1 MPLFNSVTQAK
12 FQLKNNIKK
21 ADKNAVQIIEYLKKS
36 SFSLQGKPELLEEFS
51 LDEVITYFNN
61 NLQENSKIK
70 QLAIIREKFSEE
82 QPEGQCLAF
91 VFLDET
97 NHLVCLPS
105 GVPSGQKIVVKN
117 LDQKLSKFLRD
128 RDFSLVELK
137 QPSLLVKAIK
147 IASILIW
154 TLVILLVLLPLLG
167 RLIMT
172 QALAAELNPPPSLE
186 ITLNMVAFWGSD
198 NQRAFEKAR
207 QTAYNNAQQYAEHE
221 LDKWESELI
230 KRLDTDF
237 LDWYFSYFNQKTEE
251 LKILLNYIGE
261 MAITGFDRSIVDDRV
276 QDRILHNL
284 NREFSR
290 RVVSSKSAESKFKT
304 IVIDTTDLYLNQ
316 LSKQLKNI
324 SKKYKIPQSDWQE
337 YLEVIKVRLENEKGN
352 ETLAVEII
360 GAGSYLAIK
369 AGSLVA
375 AKAGSKVAAGFLSSS
390 IASIIDP
397 AVGLG
402 LIAFD
407 YWDYTNGVTKNK
419 PRLREDLVES
429 QHQIKKTL
437 LTDYEFGVMS
447 AVNELDE
454 KITDSL

>member
-1 MPLFNSVTQAK
+1 MALHKSLTKPDL
-12 FQLKNNIKK
+12 QLKNKIEKS
-21 ADKNAVQIIEYLKKS
+21 DKNANKIIESLKNL
-36 SFSLQGKPELLEEFS
+36 SFSIQEEPDVLEKIS
-51 LDEVITYFNN
+51 LDEVIAYFNI
-61 NLQENSKIK
+61 NLQENAEIK
-70 QLAIIREKFSEE
+70 HLAIIREKSSEE
-82 QPEGQCLAF
+82 KPEGQCLTLVF
-91 VFLDET
+91 VDET
-97 NHLVCLPS
+97 NNLVCLPS
-105 GVPSGQKIVVKN
+105 GVPIGRKIVVNN
-117 LDQKLSKFLRD
+117 LDKKISNCLRD
-128 RDFSLVELK
+128 RDFSIFELK

-147 IASILIW
+147 IASIIIW

-186 ITLNMVAFWGSD
+186 ITPNMVAFWGSD
-198 NQRAFEKAR
+198 NQQAFEKAR

-230 KRLDTDF
+230 NRLDTDF

-316 LSKQLKNI
+316 LSKQLKNV

-337 YLEVIKVRLENEKGN
+337 YLEVIKARLENEQGN

-407 YWDYTNGVTKNK
+407 YWDYTNGVAKNK

-429 QHQIKKTL
+429 LHHIKKTL

>member
-1 MPLFNSVTQAK
+1 MALHK
-12 FQLKNNIKK
+12 FVNKPDLQLKNKIEEG
-21 ADKNAVQIIEYLKKS
+21 DKNASKIIESLKNL
-36 SFSLQGKPELLEEFS
+36 SFSIQEEPDFLEKIS
-51 LDEVITYFNN
+51 LDEVIAYFNI
-61 NLQENSKIK
+61 NLQKNAEIK
-70 QLAIIREKFSEE
+70 HLAIIREKSSEE
-82 QPEGQCLAF
+82 KPEGHCLTLVF
-91 VFLDET
+91 VDET
-97 NHLVCLPS
+97 NNLVCLPS
-105 GVPSGQKIVVKN
+105 GVPVGRKIVVNN
-117 LDQKLSKFLRD
+117 LDKKISNCLRD

-137 QPSLLVKAIK
+137 QTSIVAKAIK
-147 IASILIW
+147 IASLIIW

-172 QALAAELNPPPSLE
+172 QALAAELNPPPSLV
-186 ITLNMVAFWGSD
+186 ITPNMVAFWGSD

-251 LKILLNYIGE
+251 LKILLNYLGE
-261 MAITGFDRSIVDDRV
+261 MAITGFKPSIVDDRIK
-276 QDRILHNL
+276 DRILANI
-284 NREFSR
+284 NREFAR
-290 RVVSSKSAESKFKT
+290 RVVNSKSAESKFKT

-316 LSKQLKNI
+316 LSKQLKNV

-337 YLEVIKVRLENEKGN
+337 YLEVIKVRLENEQGN

-407 YWDYTNGVTKNK
+407 YWDYTNGVAKNK

-429 QHQIKKTL
+429 LHEIKKTL

-454 KITDSL
+454 KITGSL